1 MKHKVFIIATIM
13 MALIIPQTVSAYDFS
28 AVAPSGQTLYYNI
41 VNGEA
46 QVTSQNGSY
55 PFYSTCP
62 SGVLTIP
69 SSVSYNGT
77 TYTISS
83 IGDYAFYN
91 CTNLT
96 SATIP
101 NGVTSI
107 GGWAFSGCN
116 ALTSVSI
123 PSGVTLINTG
133 AFQYCSSLTSLIIPN
148 GVTSI
153 GYCVFSNCSGLTSV
167 TIPNSVTSID
177 YHAFEY
183 CSGLTSVI
191 IPNSVTSIGDGV
203 FSNCTGLT
211 AINIPNSITSIGENA
226 FGNCSNLTSIAVDN
240 GNTVYDS
247 RQNCNAIIET
257 ATNTLITGCMNTTIP
272 NTVTSIGNFAFNYC
286 SGLTFII
293 IPNSV
298 TSIGFA
304 AFGHCNGLTSVSI
317 PNSVNSIGEHAF
329 LFCSSLTSVTIQD
342 GVTSIGPSAFEHC
355 NNLTTISIPNS
366 VISIGA
372 TAFRECNSLTSV
384 TLPAGITSI
393 ENYTFNNCSSLTSI
407 TIPTGVTSIGWQAFK
422 NCISLDTVFMMP
434 LEAPSLGSDAFYNN
448 APGRVFIL
456 YGCSYDNYYN
466 NSSWTSFRNYLREAI
481 ININLNLSTND
492 YTFGM
497 VNVIPGPGNRIIRC
511 DSSVVIQ
518 ATNNYGYFDHWSTGS
533 TTNPD
538 TIYLAGDSTVTAYF
552 IGLTVLSSDS
562 ERGSASHM
570 KIGDH
575 MDRIIATP
583 NYGYHFD
590 HWSNGS
596 TANPDT
602 IHFEG
607 DSTVIAFFE
616 RNTYHLTAE
625 VNDASLG
632 SVSMPLGDSALYQ
645 DTLMVVA
652 SPIEHYHVS
661 GWYGMDIVGISANKD
676 TVWVRMTNNCI
687 ITCNFVIN
695 YYTVNVSTNDIV
707 RGMVES
713 NGTQFAYGTPC
724 TVTATA
730 YTGYTFYG
738 WSNGVTANPYTFAV
752 VGDVELTAL
761 FVADGEDVYT
771 VTVVSADPAM
781 GNVSGGG
788 QAVSGG
794 TVTIRATPNEGYRFL
809 NWQDGNTENPRTVTV
824 TSDITYT
831 AYFESTTQGI
841 FNVDEN
847 KIMAYPNPTSG
858 IINVTADDV
867 LRIAVYNVNSQLV
880 KTALKES
887 VIDISALPS
896 GVYTLRVETIQSTFV
911 CRVIKQ

>member
-1 MKHKVFIIATIM
+1 MLAM
-13 MALIIPQTVSAYDFS
+13 IIPQTARAYDFS
-28 AVAPSGQTLYYNI
+28 AMAPTGQTLYYNI

-46 QVTSQNGSY
+46 QVTSQIDSY
-55 PFYSTCP
+55 PFYSYYP

-69 SSVSYNGT
+69 SSVTYNGS
-77 TYTISS
+77 TYTVTS
-83 IGDYAFYN
+83 IGDYSFYN
-91 CTNLT
+91 CNSLT
-96 SATIP
+96 SVTIP
-101 NGVTSI
+101 NGVASI

-116 ALTSVSI
+116 GLTSVTI
-123 PSGVTLINTG
+123 PNGVTIINTG
-133 AFQYCSSLTSLIIPN
+133 AFEYCSSLTSLSIPN

-153 GYCVFSNCSGLTSV
+153 SYGAFSHCSSLTSV
-167 TIPNSVTSID
+167 TIPNSVISIG
-177 YHAFEY
+177 YCAFQY
-183 CSGLTSVI
+183 CSALSSIT
-191 IPNSVTSIGDGV
+191 IPSSVTTIGDGA

-211 AINIPNSITSIGENA
+211 AIIIPNSITSIGENA
-226 FGNCSNLTSIAVDN
+226 FGNCSSLTSIVVDN
-240 GNTVYDS
+240 GNTAYDS

-257 ATNTLITGCMNTTIP
+257 ATNTLIAGCANTTIP
-272 NTVTSIGNFAFNYC
+272 TSVTSIGNFAFNYC
-286 SGLTFII
+286 SGLSSIT

-304 AFGHCNGLTSVSI
+304 AFGHCSGLLSVTI
-317 PNSVNSIGEHAF
+317 PNSVTTIGEHAF
-329 LFCSSLTSVTIQD
+329 LSCSGLVSVTIQD
-342 GVTSIGPSAFEHC
+342 GVTSIGASAFEHC
-355 NNLTTISIPNS
+355 YSLTTISIPNS
-366 VISIGA
+366 VTSIGT
-372 TAFRECNSLTSV
+372 TAFRECNSLMSI

-393 ENYTFNNCSSLTSI
+393 EDYTFRDCNNLASVI
-407 TIPTGVTSIGWQAFK
+407 IPSGVTSIGWQAFK
-422 NCISLDTVFMMP
+422 NCISLDTVFLMP
-434 LEAPSLGSDAFYNN
+434 VEAPSLGSDAFSNN
-448 APGRVFIL
+448 ASGRVFIL
-456 YGCSYDNYYN
+456 HGCSYDNYYN

-481 ININLNLSTND
+481 INYNLNLSVND
-492 YTFGM
+492 YMFGT
-497 VNVIPGPGNRIIRC
+497 VNVIPGPGNRNIRC

-518 ATNNYGYFDHWSTGS
+518 ATDYYGYFDHWSTGS
-533 TTNPD
+533 TANPD
-538 TIYLAGDSTVTAYF
+538 TIYLVGDSTVIAYF
-552 IGLTVLSSDS
+552 TGLTVLSSDS
-562 ERGSASHM
+562 ERGTASHI
-570 KIGDH
+570 KIGNH
-575 MDRIIATP
+575 LDRIIATP

-602 IHFEG
+602 IHLVG

-652 SPIEHYHVS
+652 SPIEHYHVG

-676 TVWVRMTNNCI
+676 TVWVRMTNNSMV
-687 ITCNFVIN
+687 TCNFVIN
-695 YYTVNVSTNDIV
+695 YYTVNVASNDII

-761 FVADGEDVYT
+761 FVAEGEDVYT

-781 GNVSGGG
+781 GSVSGGG

-794 TVTIRATPNEGYRFL
+794 TVTIRAIPNEGYRFL
-809 NWQDGNTENPRTVTV
+809 NWQDGNTDNPRTITV

-831 AYFESTTQGI
+831 AYFESTSQGI
-841 FNVDEN
+841 FNVEEN
-847 KIMAYPNPTSG
+847 KITVYPNPTNG
-858 IINVTADDV
+858 RVIINADDV
-867 LRIAVYNVNSQLV
+867 TRIDVYNVNGQLV
-880 KTALKES
+880 KTIAKES
-887 VIDISALPS
+887 VIDISSLPS
-896 GVYTLRVETIQSTFV
+896 GVYTLRVETVQSTFV
-911 CRVIKQ
+911 CRVIKR